1 MSITTTLKIG
11 SIGSQVKEL
20 QERLI
25 KAGFG
30 NLVEKADA
38 IFGPQTAEAVRAFQ
52 KSKGLTAD
60 AIVGPKTTQALIG
73 LAQPSQND
81 LTNIQSQIDIAKIKV
96 GALASGIERAAIQ
109 RGRIDIVQQAKQARE
124 QIITPPT
131 AEPKTGPV
139 STFDL
144 RLGTIPAP
152 EMPEEIGKTTMD
164 QFIQGAASVLDS
176 TRKNLENT
184 YNQQIKNL
192 KAGQKQS
199 QKRIDKLT
207 VKQEGIITG
216 EVQEILKPFREN
228 LEKTER
234 ERLKIEEN
242 YLANQ
247 KSTQELETLL
257 TQAQQEIKVA
267 EEITGLSAIRTP
279 RIVKIKEDAIARIGI
294 VEAVMAARNNQITVA
309 ENLIDRSTSA
319 IEADK
324 KDQLN
329 YYQTL
334 LNFYEGTKDE
344 EGKRLIILKANE
356 KEFLDK
362 QIGLL
367 ESDLSR
373 IQENTDY
380 LKGLM
385 LDPDTADLIEQSGVT
400 LNDSVE
406 TINQKMSKQIYRLEL
421 VDLDNE
427 MIIAGYKPITTDI
440 MLQGKTQD
448 QLITIND
455 SRGNPRIYLKPEVEP
470 ENVPSVDNFD
480 RLIDLAKLGNK
491 DALIQLGI
499 TTDGLKFVTVS
510 QEEKAKLNNQIA
522 SSETYKA
529 ITSSEN
535 AWRALKEYENFV
547 NKEGAVGILSPVKH
561 SEAQNIYT
569 TALLQLKEF
578 YNLGVLNG
586 PDLEIMAGLLP
597 SAALGGIELQGE
609 TLGRGISKD
618 IDPFRGAQ
626 VKSAIKI
633 QKSQFEDKLDNDY
646 LTIKSQYRDYSSE
659 DLTVLKDIDRR
670 YLQMKSQVNPA
681 AKKFLQENADM
692 PLEDAVQV
700 INQRL

>member
-176 TRKNLENT
+176 ARKNLENT

>member
-199 QKRIDKLT
+199 QKRIDELT

-400 LNDSVE
+400 LIDSVE

>member
-176 TRKNLENT
+176 ARKNLENT

-199 QKRIDKLT
+199 QKRIDELT

-400 LNDSVE
+400 LIDSVE

>member
-124 QIITPPT
+124 QIIAPPA
-131 AEPKTGPV
+131 AEPKIGPV

-176 TRKNLENT
+176 ARKNLENT

-385 LDPDTADLIEQSGVT
+385 LAPDTADLIEQSGVT
-400 LNDSVE
+400 LIDSVE